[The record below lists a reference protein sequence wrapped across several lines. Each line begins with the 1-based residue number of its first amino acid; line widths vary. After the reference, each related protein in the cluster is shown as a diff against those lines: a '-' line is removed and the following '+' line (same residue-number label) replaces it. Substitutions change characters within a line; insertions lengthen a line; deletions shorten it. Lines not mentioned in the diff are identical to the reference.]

1 MAHMHLAACAFELPQ
16 PAQADGKRRTLA
28 GAPLG
33 GAGPRGLPGALLS
46 GEAHSTPADPVLQD
60 ELGLA

>member
-1 MAHMHLAACAFELPQ
+1 MHLAGREREMAER
-16 PAQADGKRRTLA
+16 AQADGKRRTLA